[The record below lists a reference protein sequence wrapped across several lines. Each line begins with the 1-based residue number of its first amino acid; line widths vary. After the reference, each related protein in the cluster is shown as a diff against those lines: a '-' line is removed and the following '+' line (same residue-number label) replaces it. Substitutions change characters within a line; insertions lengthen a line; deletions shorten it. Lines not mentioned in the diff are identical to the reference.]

1 MDKTE
6 EIKIYIEHL
15 LYNYLQFYEL
25 SKSAKSFNYDIME
38 ELDKITESMNII
50 LNSIDFT
57 PNDLD
62 LKEYVRDFRLNKLL
76 NKIKMEQI
84 KQVFQKHGIF
94 CSVIPTKQG
103 SLDKFMG
110 WIYIPQNETTKDISV
125 GDYKNGFSTPNEVE
139 EKIVEKLKELG
150 YI

>member
-50 LNSIDFT
+50 LNSINFT

-76 NKIKMEQI
+76 NNK
-84 KQVFQKHGIF
+84 
-94 CSVIPTKQG
+94 
-103 SLDKFMG
+103 
-110 WIYIPQNETTKDISV
+110 
-125 GDYKNGFSTPNEVE
+125 
-139 EKIVEKLKELG
+139 
-150 YI
+150 

>member
-1 MDKTE
+1 MEKTEEKTE

-76 NKIKMEQI
+76 NKND
-84 KQVFQKHGIF
+84 
-94 CSVIPTKQG
+94 SA
-103 SLDKFMG
+103 L
-110 WIYIPQNETTKDISV
+110 
-125 GDYKNGFSTPNEVE
+125 
-139 EKIVEKLKELG
+139 
-150 YI
+150 

>member
-25 SKSAKSFNYDIME
+25 SKSAKSFNYDIIG

-50 LNSIDFT
+50 LNSIDFAFTLPFT

-76 NKIKMEQI
+76 NKTYGKPE
-84 KQVFQKHGIF
+84 
-94 CSVIPTKQG
+94 
-103 SLDKFMG
+103 
-110 WIYIPQNETTKDISV
+110 
-125 GDYKNGFSTPNEVE
+125 
-139 EKIVEKLKELG
+139 
-150 YI
+150 

>member
-1 MDKTE
+1 MDKTEEKTE

-15 LYNYLQFYEL
+15 LYNYIQFYEL

-76 NKIKMEQI
+76 NKTYGNPE
-84 KQVFQKHGIF
+84 
-94 CSVIPTKQG
+94 
-103 SLDKFMG
+103 
-110 WIYIPQNETTKDISV
+110 
-125 GDYKNGFSTPNEVE
+125 
-139 EKIVEKLKELG
+139 
-150 YI
+150 

>member
-1 MDKTE
+1 MDKTEEKTE

-50 LNSIDFT
+50 LNSIDFAFT

-76 NKIKMEQI
+76 NNK
-84 KQVFQKHGIF
+84 
-94 CSVIPTKQG
+94 
-103 SLDKFMG
+103 
-110 WIYIPQNETTKDISV
+110 
-125 GDYKNGFSTPNEVE
+125 
-139 EKIVEKLKELG
+139 
-150 YI
+150 

>member
-76 NKIKMEQI
+76 NNK
-84 KQVFQKHGIF
+84 
-94 CSVIPTKQG
+94 
-103 SLDKFMG
+103 
-110 WIYIPQNETTKDISV
+110 
-125 GDYKNGFSTPNEVE
+125 
-139 EKIVEKLKELG
+139 
-150 YI
+150 